1 MVKVWLVP
9 NLQLYILASS
19 GDVLAALHLRRSESE
34 SESCLFISLSLWWTS
49 LTGSYQLCWALLWAT
64 EIWLVLKVQRWN
76 GEEDFFNLTLACE
89 DGSRTW
95 SLKTVLSRGS
105 TFIEFEPDYI
115 MLQYYSLVLLC
126 LIDSNSAAEKWL
138 QHWPDI
144 IGGEDENFTE
154 GSAVE

>member
-1 MVKVWLVP
+1 M
-9 NLQLYILASS
+9 
-19 GDVLAALHLRRSESE
+19 
-34 SESCLFISLSLWWTS
+34 
-49 LTGSYQLCWALLWAT
+49 
-64 EIWLVLKVQRWN
+64 
-76 GEEDFFNLTLACE
+76 TLACE

-95 SLKTVLSRGS
+95 LLKTVLSRGS

>member
-1 MVKVWLVP
+1 M
-9 NLQLYILASS
+9 
-19 GDVLAALHLRRSESE
+19 
-34 SESCLFISLSLWWTS
+34 
-49 LTGSYQLCWALLWAT
+49 
-64 EIWLVLKVQRWN
+64 
-76 GEEDFFNLTLACE
+76 NLTLACE
-89 DGSRTW
+89 DGSQTW

-115 MLQYYSLVLLC
+115 MLQYDSLVLLC